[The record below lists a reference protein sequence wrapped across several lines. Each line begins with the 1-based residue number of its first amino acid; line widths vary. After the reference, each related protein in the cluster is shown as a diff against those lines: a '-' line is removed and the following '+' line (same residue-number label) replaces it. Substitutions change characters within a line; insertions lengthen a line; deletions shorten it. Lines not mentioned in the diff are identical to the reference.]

1 MPELPEVETVKNT
14 LKQLVV
20 GKTISDV
27 SVRWPKMV
35 KHPAD
40 VQAFQ
45 TLLTGQTIH
54 DINRRGKFLR
64 FDLDDVALVS
74 HLRMEGKYSLT
85 DTPVPTDQ
93 HTHVIFKFTD
103 GTALQ
108 YNDVR
113 KFGTMHL
120 YDKGKEL
127 QFPPLADLGPE
138 PLEDDFTANHLDDVF
153 RRTTRLIKPVLLDQK
168 AVVGLGNIYV
178 DEALFRAG
186 IHPGSEA
193 KAIPFAQMNDLVL
206 AIRSTLGEAIAAGGS
221 SIRSYLNGHGEMGMF
236 QQRLYVYAREDQP
249 CKQCGTPIEKIK
261 LGGRGTHFCPN
272 CQKEWH
278 I

>member
-14 LKQLVV
+14 LKQLVA

-27 SVRWPKMV
+27 VVRWPKMV
-35 KHPAD
+35 KHPTD

-45 TLLTGQTIH
+45 TLLVGQMIH

-85 DTPVPTDQ
+85 DTPVPIDQ

-193 KAIPFAQMNDLVL
+193 KAVPHSQISDLVL
-206 AIRSTLGEAIAAGGS
+206 AIQSTLGEAIAAGGS